1 LYFAIKET
9 KISKLGFISEIIFK
23 ILPLRLMNSAFFK
36 ATAYLKYL
44 NKSGTRHS
52 VHSPFVYLLVD
63 EVIRDKTDFQEFN
76 DIENLRQKLLHK
88 SQLIEITDFGAG
100 ANLKS
105 YEHRFERVSELARK
119 SSVDE
124 KYGRLLFRL
133 VRYFKSETIL
143 ELGTSLGISTLYLAL
158 ANREA
163 QVYTLE
169 GCTTKSEQASANFQ
183 ALNAL
188 NIDLHIGR
196 FDIVLP
202 DLVKNMKKLDF
213 AFIDG
218 HHTFDAT
225 IDNFETLL
233 KIAHNDTVFVFDDI
247 HWSRGMEKAWQQI
260 TDHEH
265 VTVSVDLFRFGIV
278 FLKKELSRQKFVIRF

>member
-1 LYFAIKET
+1 
-9 KISKLGFISEIIFK
+9 
-23 ILPLRLMNSAFFK
+23 MNSAFFK
-36 ATAYLKYL
+36 VKAYLQYL

-52 VHSPFVYLLVD
+52 VHSPFVYSLVD
-63 EVIRDKTDFQEFN
+63 EVIRNKTDYPEFRE
-76 DIENLRQKLLHK
+76 IEELRQKLLRK
-88 SQLIEITDFGAG
+88 SQMIEITDFGAG

-105 YEHRFERVSELARK
+105 YEHRFERVSALARK
-119 SSVDE
+119 SSVDK

-163 QVYTLE
+163 KVYTLE
-169 GCTTKSEQASANFQ
+169 GCTIKSEQASTNFQ
-183 ALNAL
+183 ALNAS

-202 DLVKNMKKLDF
+202 DLVNNMEKLDF

>member
-1 LYFAIKET
+1 
-9 KISKLGFISEIIFK
+9 
-23 ILPLRLMNSAFFK
+23 MNSAFFK
-36 ATAYLKYL
+36 AIAYLKYL

-52 VHSPFVYLLVD
+52 VHSPFVYSLVD
-63 EVIRDKTDFQEFN
+63 EVLRNKTDYPEFRE
-76 DIENLRQKLLHK
+76 IEELRQKLLGK

-105 YEHRFERVSELARK
+105 YEHRFERVASIARK
-119 SSVDE
+119 GSVDE
-124 KYGRLLFRL
+124 KFGRLLFRL
-133 VRYFKSETIL
+133 ARHFKPETII
-143 ELGTSLGISTLYLAL
+143 ELGTSLGVSTLYLAK
-158 ANREA
+158 ASPA
-163 QVYTLE
+163 AKVITLE
-169 GCTTKSEQASANFQ
+169 GCTTKSEQAATNFESLH
-183 ALNAL
+183 AS

-202 DLVKNMKKLDF
+202 DLVKNLPKLDF

-218 HHTFDAT
+218 HHTYDAT

-233 KIAHNDTVFVFDDI
+233 QITHNDTVFVFDDI